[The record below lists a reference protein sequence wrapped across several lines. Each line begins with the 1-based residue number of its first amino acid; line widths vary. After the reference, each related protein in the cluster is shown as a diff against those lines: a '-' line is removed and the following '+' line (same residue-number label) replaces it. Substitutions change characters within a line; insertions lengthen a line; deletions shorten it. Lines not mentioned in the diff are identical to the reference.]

1 MKIIFAGTPEFSAH
15 HLKILLNTDHQIIS
29 VLTQPD
35 RKAGRG
41 GKLSSSPVK
50 DLAIENKIK
59 VLQPSSLKGEEVEEE
74 LKELQPD
81 LMLVVAY
88 GLLIPRNILNIPGLG
103 CLNVHASL
111 LPKWRGASPME
122 NSINSG
128 DSETGMTMMRMSE
141 GLDEGP
147 MLKQFIYKLN
157 KKETLGS
164 LEKEFMKI
172 SSLRLEGFLK
182 DFEDGRCTES
192 NQPESGHSY
201 ANKIDSCFKQINWPE
216 GTAIEIERRIRALNP
231 KHGAF
236 TYLGKNR
243 IKILSSSVLKKGNL
257 LKPGSIDTTN
267 NKILVSCK
275 DNTCL
280 DIELIQMAGKKI
292 VDANEFL
299 RGYKK
304 TLKDEGKFSYL
315 KV

>member
-1 MKIIFAGTPEFSAH
+1 
-15 HLKILLNTDHQIIS
+15 

-59 VLQPSSLKGEEVEEE
+59 VLQPSSLKGEGVEEE

-88 GLLIPRNILNIPGLG
+88 GLLIPRNILDIPGLG

-182 DFEDGRCTES
+182 DFEDGRCAES

-201 ANKIDSCFKQINWPE
+201 ANKIDSYFKQINWPE

-243 IKILSSSVLKKGNL
+243 IKILSSSVLKNVNL
-257 LKPGSIDTTN
+257 LKPGSIDITN

>member
-182 DFEDGRCTES
+182 DFEDGRCMES